1 MKKLKIFGLPFILIF
16 ILFNF
21 KVIKIQ
27 GNSMDPIIKN
37 NSYAIVDNFL
47 HKLFTI
53 QKNDIL
59 LFESNGHE
67 VVKKIVGFPG
77 ETIEIETKTIKL
89 DNNEI
94 YVIGENP
101 KESID
106 SRTYGPLKKSQIIG
120 KIVLVF

>member
-1 MKKLKIFGLPFILIF
+1 
-16 ILFNF
+16 
-21 KVIKIQ
+21 
-27 GNSMDPIIKN
+27 MDPIIKN